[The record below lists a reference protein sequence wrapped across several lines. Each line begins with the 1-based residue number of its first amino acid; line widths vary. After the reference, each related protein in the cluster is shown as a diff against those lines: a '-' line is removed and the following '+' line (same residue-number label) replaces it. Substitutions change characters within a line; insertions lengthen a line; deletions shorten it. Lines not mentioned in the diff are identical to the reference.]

1 MKKLMLITT
10 IFFLFTL
17 ACQNAANNLTASQ
30 VMEKLK
36 TSGLQIQNEET
47 YNENNDPNKL
57 LNRPN
62 QYIEKINFSDKNI
75 KNALDNKSCSIE
87 VFANEADMLK
97 RKEYTEKI
105 AQPGGLFNQYI
116 YSHKNVLIRLDH
128 ELNPSEATKYEK
140 ALKEL

>member
-1 MKKLMLITT
+1 MKKLT
-10 IFFLFTL
+10 IILFCLALTL
-17 ACQNAANNLTASQ
+17 ACQSSSSNLTASQ

-36 TSGLQIQNEET
+36 SSGLQIQNDES
-47 YNENNDPNKL
+47 YNENTDPNKL

-62 QYIEKINFSDKNI
+62 QYVEKINFSDKNI
-75 KNALDNKSCSIE
+75 QNALDTKGCTIE
-87 VFANEADMLK
+87 VFANESDLMK

-105 AQPGGLFNQYI
+105 SQAGGVFNQYI

-128 ELNPSEATKYEK
+128 GLTPSEAAKYEK